1 MKKKVIVFVLILQ
14 FISISMLLNYNFLN
28 TAMNNISPKR
38 SNLFY
43 ISSSSWSN
51 ATVIS
56 DDGTLWNIDSSGYP
70 SIAVD
75 GAGNVHVVWQ
85 DYTNGEW
92 GTDTEIM
99 YANRTATG
107 WSNATVISD
116 DSTLWNNDGSYYP
129 SIAVDSTGNVH
140 VVWQDHTD
148 GEWGTDTE
156 IMYANRTA
164 AGWSNATVIS
174 DDSTLWNNG
183 SSWNPSIAVDN
194 DGNIHVAWSDYTNG
208 TWGTDSE
215 IMYAN
220 RTATGWSNATII
232 SDDRT
237 LWNNGGSVYPSVAVD
252 GAGNVHVVW
261 QDSTDGE
268 WETDTEI
275 MYANRTAAGWSNAT
289 VISDDSTLWN
299 NGDSNYPSV
308 AVDGTGNVHVVWQ
321 DYTDGEWE
329 TDSEIMY
336 ANRTAA
342 GWSNATV
349 VSDDSTKWN
358 NGHSWNPSIAV
369 DNDGNVYVVWQ
380 DDTKFGGDFDIMYAK
395 HTIAGWSNATVL
407 SDDSTMWNNGGSNYP
422 SVAVDGTGNV
432 HVVWQDSTDGEW
444 GIDSEIMYV
453 KWSPNA
459 QQGNPLWIL
468 ILGIQ
473 RPANPGLFIII
484 GIGIASTIVIIIVV
498 IKKRRY

>member
-1 MKKKVIVFVLILQ
+1 M
-14 FISISMLLNYNFLN
+14 
-28 TAMNNISPKR
+28 
-38 SNLFY
+38 
-43 ISSSSWSN
+43 
-51 ATVIS
+51 
-56 DDGTLWNIDSSGYP
+56 
-70 SIAVD
+70 
-75 GAGNVHVVWQ
+75 
-85 DYTNGEW
+85 
-92 GTDTEIM
+92 
-99 YANRTATG
+99 
-107 WSNATVISD
+107 
-116 DSTLWNNDGSYYP
+116 
-129 SIAVDSTGNVH
+129 
-140 VVWQDHTD
+140 
-148 GEWGTDTE
+148 
-156 IMYANRTA
+156 
-164 AGWSNATVIS
+164 
-174 DDSTLWNNG
+174 
-183 SSWNPSIAVDN
+183 
-194 DGNIHVAWSDYTNG
+194 
-208 TWGTDSE
+208 
-215 IMYAN
+215 
-220 RTATGWSNATII
+220 
-232 SDDRT
+232 
-237 LWNNGGSVYPSVAVD
+237 
-252 GAGNVHVVW
+252 
-261 QDSTDGE
+261 
-268 WETDTEI
+268 
-275 MYANRTAAGWSNAT
+275 
-289 VISDDSTLWN
+289 
-299 NGDSNYPSV
+299 
-308 AVDGTGNVHVVWQ
+308 HVVWQ